1 MPKIVIPKSE
11 LPPLDGNTESY
22 FVRFRITTEDRNNS
36 SYWSP
41 IFQLSASVGYTSASL
56 TVNYNAG
63 IITAAWLPVSGVSN
77 YDVWIAWDDGTNPNT
92 WSYYGRTSN
101 TSIVLAK
108 KTGATKISVR
118 IYQETQP
125 VAEFANF
132 KIYQTL
138 NTSV

>member
-11 LPPLDGNTESY
+11 LPPLNGDTQSY

-41 IFQLSASVGYTSASL
+41 IFQLSASVGYTPTSL
-56 TVNYNAG
+56 TVNHNSG
-63 IITAAWLPVSGVSN
+63 IVTAAWLPVADVNN
-77 YDVWIAWDDGTNPNT
+77 YDIWIAWDDGTNPAT
-92 WSYYGRTSN
+92 WSYYGRTSS

-108 KTGATKISVR
+108 QTGATKISVR

-125 VAEFANF
+125 IEEFASF

-138 NTSV
+138 NTPV

>member
-11 LPPLDGNTESY
+11 LPALNGDTQSY

-41 IFQLSASVGYTSASL
+41 IFQLSASVGYTPTSL
-56 TVNYNAG
+56 TVNHNSG
-63 IITAAWLPVSGVSN
+63 IVTAAWLPVAGVSN
-77 YDVWIAWDDGTNPNT
+77 YDIWIAWDDGTNPNT

-108 KTGATKISVR
+108 QTGATKISVR

-125 VAEFANF
+125 IEEFAVF
-132 KIYQTL
+132 KIYETL
-138 NTSV
+138 NSPV